1 MTPWPRLWSKENNF
15 DRGELPDPST
25 EILAQTKPGFPS
37 FVPAGSR
44 QEPQDDNKDL
54 GKTSSCSVP
63 IPSADRT
70 TSRGQSS
77 LLSARR
83 GHSIP
88 NPQAR
93 QGGRGGEEEG

>member
-25 EILAQTKPGFPS
+25 QIVAQTKPGFPS

-54 GKTSSCSVP
+54 GKTSIIRETKETNHSWQGVP
-63 IPSADRT
+63 VYTVKKKRNE
-70 TSRGQSS
+70 SRSP
-77 LLSARR
+77 
-83 GHSIP
+83 IDE
-88 NPQAR
+88 NC
-93 QGGRGGEEEG
+93 